1 MDNPRFH
8 YEDILHRSRPA
19 SPARAK
25 MSMVERAA
33 QFAPFAALT
42 GYDATIAETARLTG
56 QRIELDESEKA
67 SLNRTLQLLAHI
79 SSPTV
84 TVTHYVVDLRK
95 EGGAYITETIRLKK
109 TDPYTQ
115 TLIPE
120 SGTPILLDNILKL
133 HCDLLPDIFLTENP
147 DTEDFF

>member
-1 MDNPRFH
+1 MNRNQSFL
-8 YEDILHRSRPA
+8 YGDILHHSYPRPNKR
-19 SPARAK
+19 AR

-67 SLNRTLQLLAHI
+67 ALNMKLQQLQPLLV

-84 TVTHYVVDLRK
+84 TVTYFVPDRQK
-95 EGGAYITETIRLKK
+95 DGGSYTSITGQLKK
-109 TDPYTQ
+109 IDSYRSC
-115 TLIPE
+115 LLVNEASISLE
-120 SGTPILLDNILKL
+120 SILNIN
-133 HCDLLPDIFLTENP
+133 CELLNE
-147 DTEDFF
+147 